1 MITRVRDKEYDSLTG
16 LNQLQQAVYLG
27 RLDEVKYMIED
38 GHIQNVN
45 YPEKFNTITA
55 LDIAINERY
64 HDIKEYLLSKGGKR
78 FFELSELDIYKM
90 NERIDEYNMTNDYL
104 DPNYKGN
111 LIPATEELVKKE
123 EELEEEDLNSLD
135 DQVETCYNKFVT
147 AINEEIKKSKRTKKD
162 LAVILNIDFQRL
174 SHITTGNRPMTGKE
188 MVKLAIFFGI
198 NLTNK

>member
-16 LNQLQQAVYLG
+16 LNQLQEAVFLG
-27 RLDEVKYMIED
+27 RLDEVRYMIED

-55 LDIAINERY
+55 LDIAINERC

-90 NERIDEYNMTNDYL
+90 NERIDEYNMTNDYM
-104 DPNYKGN
+104 DKNYKGN
-111 LIPATEELVKKE
+111 LIPAAEELD
-123 EELEEEDLNSLD
+123 EEEDLNSLD
-135 DQVETCYNKFVT
+135 DQVETCYSKFVT
-147 AINEEIKKSKRTKKD
+147 VINEEIKKSKRTKKD
-162 LAVILNIDFQRL
+162 LAVMLNIDFQRL